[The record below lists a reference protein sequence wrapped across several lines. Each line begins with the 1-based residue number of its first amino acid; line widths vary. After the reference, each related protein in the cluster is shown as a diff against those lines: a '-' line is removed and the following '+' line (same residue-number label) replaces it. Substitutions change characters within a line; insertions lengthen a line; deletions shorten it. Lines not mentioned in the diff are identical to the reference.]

1 MIYLHFICSSLGTA
15 VAGGILPVSPVP
27 PTVSGMMSPPLSG
40 GGAHG
45 HSITE
50 LVPPPIHP
58 SNSVVQSSPASP
70 SNISGYP
77 GAVGGQSAASSMT
90 AAALTAAA
98 AAASAQSSIYQNII
112 LFYDNCNLVKMLK
125 AKSKNQYL

>member
-1 MIYLHFICSSLGTA
+1 MIHLLSICSSLGTA

-50 LVPPPIHP
+50 LVPPPIHQ
-58 SNSVVQSSPASP
+58 SNAVVQSSPASP
-70 SNISGYP
+70 SNIAGYP
-77 GAVGGQSAASSMT
+77 GAVGGPSAASSMT

-98 AAASAQSSIYQNII
+98 AAASAQSSTYQNRI
-112 LFYDNCNLVKMLK
+112 LCHDYCNHV
-125 AKSKNQYL
+125 

>member
-1 MIYLHFICSSLGTA
+1 MIHLLSICSSLGTA

-50 LVPPPIHP
+50 LVPPPIHQ
-58 SNSVVQSSPASP
+58 SNAVVQSSPASP

-77 GAVGGQSAASSMT
+77 GAVGGPSAASSMT

-98 AAASAQSSIYQNII
+98 AAASAQSSTYQNRI
-112 LFYDNCNLVKMLK
+112 LCHDYCNHENVKI
-125 AKSKNQYL
+125 

>member
-1 MIYLHFICSSLGTA
+1 MISSLGAA

-40 GGAHG
+40 GGTHG

-58 SNSVVQSSPASP
+58 SSSVVASSPASP
-70 SNISGYP
+70 SNIPGYP
-77 GAVGGQSAASSMT
+77 GAVGGQAAASSMT
-90 AAALTAAA
+90 AAAALTAAA
-98 AAASAQSSIYQNII
+98 AAASAQSSNYLSINLYNNNNYIN
-112 LFYDNCNLVKMLK
+112 FYFT
-125 AKSKNQYL
+125 

>member
-40 GGAHG
+40 GGAQG

-77 GAVGGQSAASSMT
+77 GAVGGQSTANSMT
-90 AAALTAAA
+90 AAAALTAAA

-112 LFYDNCNLVKMLK
+112 LFYDNCNLN